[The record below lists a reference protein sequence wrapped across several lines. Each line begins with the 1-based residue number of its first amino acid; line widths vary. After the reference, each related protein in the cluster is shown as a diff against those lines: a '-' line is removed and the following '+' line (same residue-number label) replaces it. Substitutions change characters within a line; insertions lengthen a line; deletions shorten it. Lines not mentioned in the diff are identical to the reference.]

1 MHDED
6 GVRCVC
12 AVAEVMSMMIYVY
25 YYIYIRSEWVI
36 GWRGK
41 DDLGTV
47 DEDEDVDEDDQ
58 EEIEG
63 EREARKGEGARGKED
78 AKLNEEEE
86 KYNTHTKIEWSEV
99 KVLMMMIVW
108 WVDEIDSIQFDLIQS
123 LLESPLLL
131 LY

>member
-1 MHDED
+1 MRDED
-6 GVRCVC
+6 GVR

-63 EREARKGEGARGKED
+63 EREKKQEKGREKGVKKMLYL
-78 AKLNEEEE
+78 AK
-86 KYNTHTKIEWSEV
+86 KTKTKKKNTIHTQKSNEV
-99 KVLMMMIVW
+99 K
-108 WVDEIDSIQFDLIQS
+108 
-123 LLESPLLL
+123 
-131 LY
+131 